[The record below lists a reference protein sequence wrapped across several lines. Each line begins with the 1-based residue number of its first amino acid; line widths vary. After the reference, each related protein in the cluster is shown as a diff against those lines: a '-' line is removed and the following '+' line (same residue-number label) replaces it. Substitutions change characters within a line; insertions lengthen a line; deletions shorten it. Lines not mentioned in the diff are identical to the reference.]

1 MSDELNKIEEGEE
14 FAQVTDESVSVL
26 ETDTGLRADFLDEIP
41 GSADAEVIAKLEA
54 EEELPEIF
62 DDVEEEAE
70 EMFLWGLRKEKRR
83 RMRTILISLF
93 VVGALVVGF
102 FLRHYITMSE
112 GWHRGSAGTYYVS
125 DGERVT
131 GLQLIDGTVYLFD
144 EKGNIL
150 EGPAEA
156 DGKIYYATKEGIV
169 KGVAEINGE
178 PYYFSEEDGVLRR
191 GFYTEKGIAYFRNSH
206 GFAEPGVR
214 TIDDR
219 IYYCAEDGEL
229 IFGWTEFDEGI
240 RYFRP
245 ADYTMATGIEPIEEE
260 SYLFDW
266 NGYLQTGFIRDDE
279 HCYYADENGVLAFGR
294 TKIDGKD
301 YYLADD
307 GAALNGVTEADNSA
321 WYFKDNQYCF
331 GWIEDESGR
340 YYGGV
345 TGLYTGTHTLDGRE
359 YYFEEDYHL
368 ARGWITRGESK
379 YYYDMEGI
387 MLTGWQ
393 TIDDNQ
399 YCFADS
405 GELYTGEREIAGV
418 TYLFRED
425 GVYYDGFVDTEIGHQ
440 YFVRGYLQTGVT
452 KIEDKYYYLNKDG
465 IPTGG
470 MQKVDGLLAWYREDG
485 SAETGWKTYENKK
498 YYLGDNGVMRVG
510 NNVIGGKRYYLSRE
524 GGFLAAG
531 WHTDGGKFYSY
542 QDGTMAV
549 GAVRI
554 DGVLYGFTDSGYLY
568 AEAGLKKIGG
578 KLRYVYAD
586 GKIAVNTEMTV
597 SGRPYKIDANGVA
610 TVKFGQITE
619 ANLDEYLKYIV
630 ETEVG
635 TKDIRSLYNWVRR
648 KIPVYSYYSSDTKS
662 ARTLAI
668 EALNRGN
675 GACWHYAALM
685 TLVLQAAGYDARV
698 VKGGGHSYAVHHWT
712 IVKQNGQWLHI
723 DAMRFDASVF
733 LVTDANLKNFKHW
746 YTKSTIG
753 PQKGK
758 SGYTDN
764 YYYGYTLP

>member
-14 FAQVTDESVSVL
+14 FAQVTGEPVSVS
-26 ETDTGLRADFLDEIP
+26 ETDAVLRADFLDEIP

-54 EEELPEIF
+54 EEDLPEVF
-62 DDVEEEAE
+62 DDIEEEAE
-70 EMFLWGLRKEKRR
+70 EEFLTGLQQEKRR
-83 RMRTILISLF
+83 RMRTILVSLF
-93 VVGALVVGF
+93 IIGALLAGF

-112 GWHRGSAGTYYVS
+112 GWHRGSAGTYFVNN
-125 DGERVT
+125 GERVT
-131 GLQLIDGTVYLFD
+131 GLQLIDGVVYLFD
-144 EKGNIL
+144 GKGFLL

-156 DGKIYYATKEGIV
+156 DGKIYYSTKDGIK

-178 PYYFSEEDGVLRR
+178 AYYFSEEDGVLRR
-191 GFYTEKGIAYFRNSH
+191 GFYTENGVAYFRNSH

-214 TIDDR
+214 AVGTSK
-219 IYYCAEDGEL
+219 YFCAEDGRL
-229 IFGWTEFDEGI
+229 IAGWVEFDEGL
-240 RYFRP
+240 RYFKP
-245 ADYTMATGIEPIEEE
+245 SDYTMVTGIVPIDEE

-266 NGYLQTGFIRDDE
+266 NGYLKTGFIRDDE
-279 HCYYADENGVLAFGR
+279 HCYYASENGVLSFGR
-294 TKIDGKD
+294 TKVDGTD
-301 YYLADD
+301 YYFAED
-307 GAALNGVTEADNSA
+307 GAALNGVNEVGNSA
-321 WYFKDNQYCF
+321 WYFKENRYCF

-345 TGLYTGTHTLDGRE
+345 TGLYTGVHTLDGRE
-359 YYFEEDYHL
+359 YYFEDDYHL

-379 YYYDMEGI
+379 YYYDTEGI

-393 TIDDNQ
+393 TIDDNR
-399 YCFADS
+399 YCFAAS
-405 GELYTGEREIAGV
+405 GELYTGEREIEGV

-440 YFVRGYLQTGVT
+440 YYVRGYLQTGVT
-452 KIEDKYYYLNKDG
+452 KIEEKYYYLNKDG

-470 MQKVDGLLAWYREDG
+470 MQTVNGLPAWYLEDG
-485 SAETGWKTYENKK
+485 SAETGWKNYEGKK
-498 YYLGDNGVMRVG
+498 YYLGTDGVMNVG
-510 NNVIGGKRYYLSRE
+510 NTVINGKHYYLSRE
-524 GGFLAAG
+524 GGFLEAG

-549 GAVRI
+549 GVVRI
-554 DGVLYGFTDSGYLY
+554 SNVLYAFSDAGYLITK
-568 AEAGLKKIGG
+568 EGLQKVGG
-578 KLRYVYAD
+578 KLRYVYSD
-586 GKIAVNTEMTV
+586 GRVAVNTEMTV
-597 SGRPYKIDANGVA
+597 SGKPYKMDANGVA

-619 ANLDEYLKYIV
+619 ATLDEYLKYIV
-630 ETEVG
+630 EVEVG
-635 TKDIRSLYNWVRR
+635 SKDIRALYNWVRR
-648 KIPVYSYYSSDTKS
+648 KIPVYSYYSSADKGP
-662 ARTLAI
+662 RTLAI

-685 TLVLQAAGYDARV
+685 TLVLKAAGYDARV

-712 IVKQNGQWLHI
+712 VVWQNGQWLHI